1 MHPTTLGALRRLT
14 LATALGTAGALAV
27 TAPAD
32 AGAPTR
38 VDAEYWSVSCVA
50 ALPGGETIF
59 LFGGGT
65 TDGAEGGVGA
75 FIEAADGSQV
85 AEGQTS
91 SFEFGSTF
99 ATSIGLG
106 AETFAISAG
115 VDRGPTV
122 TEQVDERDGNAWT
135 RGTTSTSELTITPSG
150 ASYGGQAV
158 ELDPGACNGDINA
171 FDVRTT
177 NPSASIHR
185 DGDFESEI
193 CDVVG
198 LEDAQ
203 VRVTG
208 VLPNAYVEVVLD
220 HGGED
225 VEKAQGEL
233 VLRGGRGTLR
243 TDVVDLFTGDVRTTA
258 TIGLV
263 LERSGKT
270 VRQVVAEDGS
280 TQRQS
285 VTPYRE
291 TITVALADGRR
302 GTATCSGVAVKTE
315 TRTTPAG

>member
-1 MHPTTLGALRRLT
+1 MHLTTLGALRRLT
-14 LATALGTAGALAV
+14 LATALGAATVLAV
-27 TAPAD
+27 GAPAD

-38 VDAEYWSVSCVA
+38 VDAEYWGVSCVA
-50 ALPGGETIF
+50 GLPGGETIF

-85 AEGQTS
+85 AEGQAS
-91 SFEFGSTF
+91 SFGFGSTF
-99 ATSIGLG
+99 DATVELG
-106 AETFAISAG
+106 AKTFVISAG
-115 VDRGPTV
+115 VDRGATV

-135 RGTTSTSELTITPSG
+135 KGTTSTTELTITPSA

-158 ELDPGACNGDINA
+158 DLDPGACNGDINA

-185 DGDFESEI
+185 YSDFESEI
-193 CDVVG
+193 CDLVG
-198 LEDAQ
+198 LADAQ

-208 VLPNAYVEVVLD
+208 ALPNTYVEVVLD

-233 VLRGGRGTLR
+233 RVRGGRGTLR
-243 TDVVDLFTGDVRTTA
+243 TDVIDLFTGDVRTTA

-263 LERSGKT
+263 LERSGST
-270 VRQVVAEDGS
+270 VRQVVTEDGA

-285 VTPYRE
+285 VTPYQE

-315 TRTTPAG
+315 TRMTPSR

>member
-1 MHPTTLGALRRLT
+1 MHFTTLGALRRIA
-14 LATALGTAGALAV
+14 LATALGAATVLTV
-27 TAPAD
+27 TAPAG

-38 VDAEYWSVSCVA
+38 VDAEYWGVTCVTG
-50 ALPGGETIF
+50 LPGGETIF
-59 LFGGGT
+59 LFGSGT

-85 AEGQTS
+85 AEGQAS
-91 SFEFGSTF
+91 SFEFGSSF
-99 ATSIGLG
+99 SASIGLDG
-106 AETFAISAG
+106 TTFEISAA
-115 VDRGPTV
+115 VLRGPTV
-122 TEQVDERDGNAWT
+122 TEQVDERDGNSWT
-135 RGTTSTSELTITPSG
+135 KGTAGQAELTVTPTA
-150 ASYGGQAV
+150 ASYGGQTL

-177 NPSASIHR
+177 NPEASIHS

-208 VLPNAYVEVVLD
+208 VLPNAFVELVID
-220 HGGED
+220 YGGED

-233 VLRGGRGTLR
+233 RLRAGRGTLR
-243 TDVVDLFTGDVRTTA
+243 TDVVDLFAGDVRTTA
-258 TIGLV
+258 AIA
-263 LERSGKT
+263 LELTRSGKT
-270 VRQVVAEDGS
+270 ERQVVSEDGA

-291 TITVALADGRR
+291 MITVALADGRH
-302 GTATCSGVAVKTE
+302 GTATCTGVAVKTE
-315 TRTTPAG
+315 TRITPSR